1 MPSFATETQQA
12 NFLFCSIHLTRR
24 YFNRTAPVVRRSDG
38 LFKLIYHGAIAR
50 RHGLEIALRAV
61 SIVRKEIPSLSFD
74 IIGSGDDLS
83 RLVKLADEL
92 GLHGFVR
99 FPGPVPMK
107 ALSEVIR
114 SADLGV
120 IPVLNDN
127 FTRYML
133 PTKLLEYVFLGIPS
147 ITSRTTTIESYFDGA
162 MVRFV
167 EAGNVESLVEAL
179 CDLFRH
185 PEKLR
190 AMVENANKFNEQY
203 CWEKQ
208 KVGFYRFVDHVVG
221 NHQAGTAYDKR
232 KDDRLL
238 EGERDE

>member
-1 MPSFATETQQA
+1 
-12 NFLFCSIHLTRR
+12 
-24 YFNRTAPVVRRSDG
+24 
-38 LFKLIYHGAIAR
+38 
-50 RHGLEIALRAV
+50 
-61 SIVRKEIPSLSFD
+61 
-74 IIGSGDDLS
+74 
-83 RLVKLADEL
+83 
-92 GLHGFVR
+92 
-99 FPGPVPMK
+99 MK

-147 ITSRTTTIESYFDGA
+147 ITSRTTTIESYFDET

-185 PEKLR
+185 PVKVESNGREREQVQR
-190 AMVENANKFNEQY
+190 AI
-203 CWEKQ
+203 
-208 KVGFYRFVDHVVG
+208 
-221 NHQAGTAYDKR
+221 
-232 KDDRLL
+232 LL
-238 EGERDE
+238 GEAESWILQIR